1 MADWVRVAKAAEVP
15 AGQAKVVRAEGQR
28 LALSNV
34 EGTYYVIED
43 LCTHD
48 GGPLGEGELIGSLLE
63 CPRHGARF
71 DVKTGRPVTL
81 PAVIPVKTFPVK
93 VEGEEIFV
101 EMPSAL
107 RQAQGE
113 RPEG

>member
-1 MADWVRVAKAAEVP
+1 MGKWVRVAGPNEVP
-15 AGQAKVVRAEGQR
+15 VGHAKVVLAEGQR

-34 EGTYYVIED
+34 EGSYFAIED

-48 GGPLGEGELIGSLLE
+48 GGPLGEGELLGQLLE

-81 PAVIPVKTFPVK
+81 PAIVPVKTFPVK
-93 VEGEEIFV
+93 VTGEEIWV
-101 EMPSAL
+101 EI
-107 RQAQGE
+107 
-113 RPEG
+113 